1 MFEFVRRHNK
11 IMQIVLFLLI
21 FPSFVLFGIDGY
33 NRFRD
38 KGNQVAEVDGVGI
51 TQQEWD
57 FSHRQQIERMRAQ
70 MPNVDVKLFD
80 TPYAKFASLEG
91 MVQERT
97 VQAAGKRQL
106 LDVSDQRL
114 AQALQQDPTIASL
127 RKPDGSLDLERYR
140 QLAAAQG
147 LTPEGFESRM
157 RQGLIQR
164 QVIEGVADS
173 AFMPDALARLS
184 LASFLEKREIQVA
197 SFEPLPAGLKP
208 TDDDLKA
215 YLQSHQIRY
224 QRPQTADIEY
234 VVLDLA
240 QVEKDVVLP
249 EADVRTY
256 YEQNAQALQAKE
268 ERRSSHILIN
278 APKGM
283 AAAERAKAKE
293 KAQHILDQVKKQ
305 PKDFAKL
312 AAQFSQDP
320 GSAAK
325 GGDLDYAGRGVM
337 VKPFEDAL
345 FALKPGAVSD
355 LVESEFGYHIIML
368 KDIRKPAQKTFEQ
381 VRPELEKELRRQQAQ
396 RKFAE
401 VAEQFSNLV
410 YEQADSLKPVAERLK
425 LTVQHASGV
434 TPQTRST
441 EVWAQ
446 ARVLSS
452 LFSAD
457 SVERKHNTE
466 AIETGPSQLVSA
478 RLVNH
483 NPARSL
489 TLEEARAQVTRD
501 WAQERAAERARA
513 EGAAALK
520 AWKDQP
526 RSAKLPAPVMV
537 TRAQATGLPPEVIK
551 AAMEAPANAL
561 PQWLGVDLGAKGYA
575 VVKVNQVAKADI
587 TEASNAE
594 RDRIV
599 QTETR
604 AEIQAYLSHLKAKL
618 GVQYTAAKPAGF

>member
-1 MFEFVRRHNK
+1 MFEFVRRHNR

-21 FPSFVLFGIDGY
+21 FPSFVMFGIDGY

-51 TQQEWD
+51 TQEEWD
-57 FSHRQQIERMRAQ
+57 FSHRQQLERLRTQ
-70 MPNVDVKLFD
+70 MPNVDVKMFD

-97 VQAAGKRQL
+97 VQAAAKRLL

-114 AQALQQDPTIASL
+114 ANALQKDPTIASL
-127 RKPDGSLDLERYR
+127 RKPDGSLDIERYR

-147 LTPEGFESRM
+147 VTPEAFESRM
-157 RQGLIQR
+157 RLDLIQR
-164 QVIEGVADS
+164 QVVVGVADS
-173 AFMPDALARLS
+173 SFMPEALTQLS
-184 LASFLEKREIQVA
+184 LASYLEPREIQVT
-197 SFEPLPAGLKP
+197 SFEPMLAGLKP
-208 TDDDLKA
+208 TDEDLNA
-215 YLQSHQIRY
+215 FLQKNQARY

-256 YEQNAQALQAKE
+256 YEQNLQALQSKE

-278 APKGM
+278 APQTM
-283 AAAERAKAKE
+283 AADERTAARQ
-293 KAQHILDQVKKQ
+293 KAQQILDQVKKQ
-305 PKDFAKL
+305 PQDFAKL
-312 AAQFSQDP
+312 AAQYSQDP

-325 GGDLDYAGRGVM
+325 GGDLDYAARGGM

-345 FALKPGAVSD
+345 FALKPGAISD
-355 LVESEFGYHIIML
+355 VVESEFGYHIIML

-381 VRPELEKELRRQQAQ
+381 ERPALEKQLRSQQAQ

-410 YEQADSLKPVAERLK
+410 YEQADSLKPVADRLK

-434 TPQTRST
+434 TPNARST
-441 EVWAQ
+441 EIWAK
-446 ARVLSS
+446 ARVLAS

-466 AIETGPSQLVSA
+466 AIETGPNQLVSA
-478 RLVNH
+478 RLIKYS
-483 NPARSL
+483 PARSL
-489 TLEEARAQVTRD
+489 TLDEARAQLTRD
-501 WAQERAAERARA
+501 WAQERAAEKARA
-513 EGAAALK
+513 DGAAALK
-520 AWKDQP
+520 AWQDQP
-526 RSAKLPAPVMV
+526 NAAKLPASVMV
-537 TRAQATGLPPEVIK
+537 TRAQTAGLAPEIIK
-551 AAMEAPANAL
+551 AAMGAPANAL

-575 VVKVNQVAKADI
+575 VVKVNKVWPAQI
-587 TEASNAE
+587 TQASQAE
-594 RDRIV
+594 QDRIV
-599 QTETR
+599 QTDSNAQT
-604 AEIQAYLSHLKAKL
+604 QAYLSYLKAKL
-618 GVQYTAAKPAGF
+618 GVHYTSAKPTGF

>member
-1 MFEFVRRHNK
+1 MFEFVRRHNR

-21 FPSFVLFGIDGY
+21 FPSFVMFGIDGY

-51 TQQEWD
+51 TQEEWD
-57 FSHRQQIERMRAQ
+57 FSHRQQLERLRAQ
-70 MPNVDVKLFD
+70 MPNVDVKMFD

-97 VQAAGKRQL
+97 VQAAAKRLL

-114 AQALQQDPTIASL
+114 ANALQKDPTIASL
-127 RKPDGSLDLERYR
+127 RKPDGSLDIDRYR

-147 LTPEGFESRM
+147 MTPEGFESRM
-157 RQGLIQR
+157 RTDLIQR

-173 AFMPDALARLS
+173 SFMPEALTRLS
-184 LASFLEKREIQVA
+184 LVSYLEPREIQVA
-197 SFEPLPAGLKP
+197 SFEPTPAGLKP
-208 TDDDLKA
+208 SDEDLKA
-215 YLQSHQIRY
+215 FLQKNPARY

-234 VVLDLA
+234 VVLNLA

-256 YEQNAQALQAKE
+256 YEQNLQALQSKE

-278 APKGM
+278 APQSM
-283 AAAERAKAKE
+283 SAAERTAAKQ
-293 KAQHILDQVKKQ
+293 KAQQILDQVKKQ

-312 AAQFSQDP
+312 ATQYSQDP

-325 GGDLDYAGRGVM
+325 GGDLDYAARGAM

-345 FALKPGAVSD
+345 FALKPGAISD
-355 LVESEFGYHIIML
+355 LVETEFGYHIIML
-368 KDIRKPAQKTFEQ
+368 KDIRKPVQKTFEQ
-381 VRPELEKELRRQQAQ
+381 SRPDLEKQLRSQQAQ

-425 LTVQHASGV
+425 LSVQHASGV
-434 TPQTRST
+434 TPQSRSA
-441 EVWAQ
+441 EVWAK

-466 AIETGPSQLVSA
+466 AIETGPNQLISA

-483 NPARSL
+483 SPARPL
-489 TLEEARAQVTRD
+489 TLDEARGQLTRD
-501 WAQERAAERARA
+501 WAQERAAEKAR
-513 EGAAALK
+513 EQGEAALK
-520 AWKDQP
+520 AWRDQP
-526 RSAKLPAPVMV
+526 SSAKWSAPVVV
-537 TRAQATGLPPEVIK
+537 TRAQTAGLPPEVIQ
-551 AAMEAPANAL
+551 AAMGASAQAL

-575 VVKVNQVAKADI
+575 VVKVNKVMPAQI
-587 TEASNAE
+587 SQASQAE
-594 RDRIV
+594 QDRIV
-599 QTETR
+599 QAETN
-604 AEIQAYLSHLKAKL
+604 AQTQAYVSYLKTKL
-618 GVQYTAAKPAGF
+618 GVHFTSAKPPGF